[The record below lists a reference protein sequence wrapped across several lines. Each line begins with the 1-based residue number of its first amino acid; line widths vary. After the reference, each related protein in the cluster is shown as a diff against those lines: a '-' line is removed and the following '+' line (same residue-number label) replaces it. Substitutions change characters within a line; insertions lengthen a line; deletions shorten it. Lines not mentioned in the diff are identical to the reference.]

1 MSTKNQGQGV
11 APQALPRDRDSIREF
26 ISMAAHDLR
35 EPCAPFVW
43 APAYWGPTTTSAPR
57 RTPRKARVTFSMGL
71 NAWKH

>member
-35 EPCAPFVW
+35 EPLRAIRLG
-43 APAYWGPTTTSAPR
+43 ARLLGADDGERSR